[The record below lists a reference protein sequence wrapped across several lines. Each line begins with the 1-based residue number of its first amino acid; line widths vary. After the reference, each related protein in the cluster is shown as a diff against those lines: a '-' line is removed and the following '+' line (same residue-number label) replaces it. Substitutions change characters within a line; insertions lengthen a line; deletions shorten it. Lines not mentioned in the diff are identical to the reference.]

1 MNTKFFNYLGMTLLA
16 LFFLPYVLKLKQI
29 DLILIL
35 LGGLAMPLYDLLSN
49 QESKKENRS

>member
-1 MNTKFFNYLGMTLLA
+1 MNTKFFNYLAMTLLA